1 MLIGEYIH
9 TIDEKNRMSMPV
21 KFRKVLGKK
30 VVITPGLDQCLFVFS
45 TQEWQRVSKKLSDTD
60 KGLSFLSA
68 DRRNFNR
75 LMFGRATEVEVDRIG
90 RILLPDFL
98 KERIGLKNSAAV
110 IGVEDRVEIW
120 NDRTWKD
127 YEKGIE
133 REGDKLAERIAHAQ
147 SNA

>member
-1 MLIGEYIH
+1 
-9 TIDEKNRMSMPV
+9 MSMPV
-21 KFRKVLGKK
+21 KFRKEIGKK
-30 VVITPGLDQCLFVFS
+30 VVITPGLDQCLFVFA
-45 TQEWQRVSKKLSDTD
+45 TAEWAKVSKKLSDTD
-60 KGLSFLSA
+60 KSLSFLSA

-90 RILLPDFL
+90 RILIPEFL

-120 NDRTWKD
+120 NDKTWRE

-133 REGDKLAERIAHAQ
+133 RDADKLAERIGDA
-147 SNA
+147 